1 MRVMADSDNDA
12 GVVSGSGRGGTRAGV
27 SVHVPTRGGGNKR
40 RRVDGDQ
47 ASLSTRVGGG
57 GVHGP
62 VNDETLKKMET
73 YRVLLQSMRDDFCC
87 LLVKQEGGNI
97 TRLMT
102 IPHEHL
108 QRIIQGMMERID
120 GVLIL

>member
-1 MRVMADSDNDA
+1 MRVMADNDDA
-12 GVVSGSGRGGTRAGV
+12 GVVSGSARASV

-40 RRVDGDQ
+40 RRVQTDEGGT
-47 ASLSTRVGGG
+47 SRFGGGG